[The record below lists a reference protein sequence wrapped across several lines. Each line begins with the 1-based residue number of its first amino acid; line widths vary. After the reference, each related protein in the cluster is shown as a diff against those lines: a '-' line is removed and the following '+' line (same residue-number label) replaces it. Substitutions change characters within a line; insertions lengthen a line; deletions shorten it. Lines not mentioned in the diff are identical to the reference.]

1 MLYSKGKRVGNFLTI
16 PSRFCP
22 LRDRIPIFLRGVE
35 FLSFFASL
43 RELKDGKID
52 IVKDTPLPDSS
63 EEEPIMSNEKPAGFP
78 ERGLEAGKGGR
89 KRD

>member
-1 MLYSKGKRVGNFLTI
+1 MLYSKGKRAGNFLTI

-22 LRDRIPIFLRGVE
+22 LPDRIPIFLKGVE

-52 IVKDTPLPDSS
+52 IVRIRRCQTLQ
-63 EEEPIMSNEKPAGFP
+63 
-78 ERGLEAGKGGR
+78 
-89 KRD
+89 KRSQS